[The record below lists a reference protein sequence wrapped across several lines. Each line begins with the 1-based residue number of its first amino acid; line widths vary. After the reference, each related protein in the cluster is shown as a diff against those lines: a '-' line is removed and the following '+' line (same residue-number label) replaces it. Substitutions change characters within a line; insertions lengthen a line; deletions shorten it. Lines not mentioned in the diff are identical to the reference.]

1 VTHCARSNPL
11 AGSESLSGSWTDRF
25 DYDNIVLGTPVSFD
39 AVLIQTGST
48 LRGEIVEPNTF
59 RAEPTDTLLAV
70 LAGTRSGS
78 AVQFTKTYTDFEDP
92 DHPHYHGQVNA
103 TATRI
108 TGRWHF
114 PSMPGVKG
122 TFLLARTAQAA
133 VRKTV
138 KAAVE
143 LAIEY

>member
-1 VTHCARSNPL
+1 MVATD
-11 AGSESLSGSWTDRF
+11 SLSGSWTGRY
-25 DYDNIVLGTPVSFD
+25 DYTDLSFGAPVSFD
-39 AVLIQTGST
+39 AVLIETAGT

-59 RAEPTDTLLAV
+59 RHEATDTLLAV
-70 LAGTRSGS
+70 LSGTRTGS
-78 AVQFTKTYTDFEDP
+78 RVRFIKTYTDFDAD
-92 DHPHYHGQVNA
+92 DHPVYKGQINA

-114 PSMPGVKG
+114 PKSPGVSG

-133 VRKTV
+133 ARRPA

-143 LAIEY
+143 LVFDET

>member
-1 VTHCARSNPL
+1 MATSD
-11 AGSESLSGSWTDRF
+11 SLSGSWTGRF
-25 DYDNIVLGTPVSFD
+25 DYANIALGAPVSFD
-39 AVLIQTGST
+39 AVLTQAGAT

-59 RAEPTDTLLAV
+59 RKEATDTLLAV
-70 LAGTRSGS
+70 LLGTRSRS
-78 AVQFTKTYTDFEDP
+78 SVTFTKTYTDFEQGEDP
-92 DHPHYHGQVNA
+92 VYIGQVNA

-114 PSMPGVKG
+114 PSMPNVSG

-133 VRKTV
+133 ARKSM

-143 LAIEY
+143 MALDTAD

>member
-1 VTHCARSNPL
+1 M
-11 AGSESLSGSWTDRF
+11 AGSESLSGSWTGRF
-25 DYDNIVLGTPVSFD
+25 DYDNIALGTPVSFD
-39 AVLIQTGST
+39 AVLIETGST
-48 LRGEIVEPNTF
+48 LRGEVVEPNTF
-59 RAEPTDTLLAV
+59 RAEATDTLLAV
-70 LAGTRSGS
+70 LTGTRKGS
-78 AVQFTKTYTDFEDP
+78 TVQFIKTYTDFEDS
-92 DHPHYHGQVNA
+92 DHPHYDGQVNE

-108 TGRWHF
+108 TGRWRF

-143 LAIEY
+143 LAIDV